1 MTNMLFVRQKIGV
14 SALPGALIAK
24 WGSDALG
31 EGFVALPKRL
41 LRCLNRIFEGPD
53 AMERLMVVMAVVD
66 YLRPNLT
73 RGPSQEYLGFLA
85 GLTPDRVAT
94 ILSELK
100 AEGLVTVERK
110 AEGELDIG
118 ISGLQARIQAL
129 ADVE

>member
-1 MTNMLFVRQKIGV
+1 
-14 SALPGALIAK
+14 
-24 WGSDALG
+24 
-31 EGFVALPKRL
+31 
-41 LRCLNRIFEGPD
+41 
-53 AMERLMVVMAVVD
+53 MVVMAVVD

-85 GLTPDRVAT
+85 GLTPERVAT

-110 AEGELDIG
+110 EEGELDIG

-129 ADVE
+129 ADVHQ